1 MISRKIWERFFHG
14 VLFRSNLTDDAYLM
28 VTQTNWEDEVIWNG
42 EEIKH
47 KVLQKLNSKT
57 NAAGWVPSSF
67 NRTAGM

>member
-1 MISRKIWERFFHG
+1 
-14 VLFRSNLTDDAYLM
+14 M

-67 NRTAGM
+67 NRTAGKIIATF